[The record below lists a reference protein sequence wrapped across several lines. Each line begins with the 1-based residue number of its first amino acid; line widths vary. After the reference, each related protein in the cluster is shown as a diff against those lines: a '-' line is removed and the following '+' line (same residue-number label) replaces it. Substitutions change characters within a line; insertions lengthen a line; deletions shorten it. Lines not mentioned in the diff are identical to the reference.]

1 MCLGDL
7 AQVINVVDD
16 RTVRAGVGDRIVT
29 VSLLTL
35 DEPVATGDWLQIHS
49 GFALARLTEEEW
61 REAARI
67 RNTPQEEHR

>member
-7 AQVINVVDD
+7 AKVIDLVDD
-16 RTVRAGVGDRIVT
+16 QTVRAAVGDRIVT

-35 DEPVATGDWLQIHS
+35 DVPVAAGDWLQTHS
-49 GFALARLTEEEW
+49 GFALARLSEEEW

-67 RNTPQEEHR
+67 RNPPQEEH